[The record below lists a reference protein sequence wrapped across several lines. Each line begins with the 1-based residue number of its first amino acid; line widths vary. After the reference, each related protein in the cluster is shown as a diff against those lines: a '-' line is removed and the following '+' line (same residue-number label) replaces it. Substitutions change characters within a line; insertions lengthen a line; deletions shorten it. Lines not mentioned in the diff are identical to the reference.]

1 MAKTAQELHFSARKE
16 NGGTVSDPSLYVERT
31 LCVV

>member
-1 MAKTAQELHFSARKE
+1 MAKTAQDPHLSARKE
-16 NGGTVSDPSLYVERT
+16 NGGTVSDPSLYVEKT